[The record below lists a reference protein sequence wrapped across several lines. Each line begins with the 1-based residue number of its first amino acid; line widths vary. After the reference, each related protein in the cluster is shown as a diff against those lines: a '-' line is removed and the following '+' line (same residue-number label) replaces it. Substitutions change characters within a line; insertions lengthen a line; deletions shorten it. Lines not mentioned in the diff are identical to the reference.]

1 MPVLEVILNP
11 SLFAAVATI
20 VVPTFG
26 YWLASEVRALKRES
40 ESQKI
45 QIEALQTER
54 EGDKK
59 IIRVALRN
67 IRDRIVHAQLVVSLL
82 QVHAPD
88 VTIPPEVILPD
99 ELKDDI

>member
-26 YWLASEVRALKRES
+26 YWLASEVRALKKES

-45 QIEALQTER
+45 QIEELQAER
-54 EGDKK
+54 DRDERV
-59 IIRVALRN
+59 IRVALRN
-67 IRDRIVHAQLVVSLL
+67 IRDRIVHSQLLTSLM

-88 VTIPPEVILPD
+88 VTLPPEVALPD